1 MMTDFSDQ
9 TVFITGGTSGLGLA
23 MSEAFAA
30 AGAHLVIGG
39 MLTLAEGQKYRP
51 AW

>member
-23 MSEAFAA
+23 CQRRLPPLVHIWLL
-30 AGAHLVIGG
+30 AGAYP
-39 MLTLAEGQKYRP
+39 AEGQKYRP